1 MGENGDL
8 KMSVEIYGETY
19 TMKVSD
25 DRQRMMEIVEMVD
38 SMMRQIG
45 QNQLSYKHVAVLA
58 ALNIAEEYFKLKDDY
73 QLLINILEEAH

>member
-1 MGENGDL
+1 
-8 KMSVEIYGETY
+8 MSVEIYGETY

>member
-1 MGENGDL
+1 MGENGDS

-38 SMMRQIG
+38 GMMRQIG

-73 QLLINILEEAH
+73 QLLINILEEPH

>member
-73 QLLINILEEAH
+73 QLLDRKSVV

>member
-25 DRQRMMEIVEMVD
+25 DRQRMIEIVEMVD

>member
-25 DRQRMMEIVEMVD
+25 DRQRMIEIVEMVD

-58 ALNIAEEYFKLKDDY
+58 ALNIAEEYFKLKDEY